1 MLLLIVWQIKGAKA
15 EMEEKSEKVNAEQGQ
30 LKFEEALARL
40 EAIVAQLERGELSL
54 EDSMAKFEEGM
65 KLNKLCQAKLKE
77 AEQKI
82 EKLIRKE
89 DGSLEWET
97 QK

>member
-1 MLLLIVWQIKGAKA
+1 MKGAKA
-15 EMEEKSEKVNAEQGQ
+15 EMEEQSDKVKAGQGE

-65 KLNKLCQAKLKE
+65 KLNKLCQTKLKE

-89 DGSLEWET
+89 DGSLEWGT
-97 QK
+97 QQ